1 MHYNFSFI
9 ITGIYTYIFFF
20 QKKRLKLNAEGEVIE
35 GAEDDSSQMSDM
47 HVTVIE
53 PATGKFEILNQSDR
67 LSLNAWMVFF
77 QPMNFSFRLNKQ

>member
-1 MHYNFSFI
+1 MLKDYYFKQFTVKKNSSFI
-9 ITGIYTYIFFF
+9 KIVKLIQYIVILMILFFFF

-53 PATGKFEILNQSDR
+53 PATGKF
-67 LSLNAWMVFF
+67 
-77 QPMNFSFRLNKQ
+77 

>member
-9 ITGIYTYIFFF
+9 IIIFIF

-53 PATGKFEILNQSDR
+53 PATGKFEI
-67 LSLNAWMVFF
+67 
-77 QPMNFSFRLNKQ
+77 

>member
-1 MHYNFSFI
+1 MQI
-9 ITGIYTYIFFF
+9 INWFNALKFQFYYYYFFFF

-53 PATGKFEILNQSDR
+53 PATGKFEI
-67 LSLNAWMVFF
+67 
-77 QPMNFSFRLNKQ
+77 

>member
-1 MHYNFSFI
+1 MI
-9 ITGIYTYIFFF
+9 LFFF

-53 PATGKFEILNQSDR
+53 PATGKFEILNLPER
-67 LSLNAWMVFF
+67 FCH
-77 QPMNFSFRLNKQ
+77 

>member
-9 ITGIYTYIFFF
+9 IIYIFFFF

-67 LSLNAWMVFF
+67 LSLNAGWSS
-77 QPMNFSFRLNKQ
+77 FSR

>member
-9 ITGIYTYIFFF
+9 IIIIFFFFF

-53 PATGKFEILNQSDR
+53 PATGKFEIQT
-67 LSLNAWMVFF
+67 SLIGCH
-77 QPMNFSFRLNKQ
+77 